1 MSFTFARSANSVR
14 GRLPSLHSAAM
25 IQQTIPWFLKCKV
38 GSKLYCPAAIWHKA
52 MLLSQERHYIG
63 ALSGSLGPLFQEGP
77 TPWA

>member
-1 MSFTFARSANSVR
+1 
-14 GRLPSLHSAAM
+14 M